1 MLGKNHKI
9 TMYKLYLY
17 LLVFIV
23 FMGIGA
29 SWVIEK
35 ANASHEI
42 PIVKKVP
49 NFNFTNQNGDIFSH
63 NQLKNKITVLD
74 FFFTN
79 CPGPCPIMTYNMK
92 SLYND
97 FSSSDDVQFVS
108 ITVDPENDNIKVLK
122 NYADING
129 INDQRWQ
136 LLTSELSKIKSLKR
150 DGFMLYADE
159 LPQGHAIKFILIDEH
174 GNIRKYFDGTDE
186 GSLSILKK
194 DISNLVKSI
203 QNT

>member
-1 MLGKNHKI
+1 
-9 TMYKLYLY
+9 MYKLYLY

-42 PIVKKVP
+42 PIIKKVP

>member
-1 MLGKNHKI
+1 
-9 TMYKLYLY
+9 MYKLYLY
-17 LLVFIV
+17 VIVFIV
-23 FMGIGA
+23 SMGIGA

-35 ANASHEI
+35 ANTSHEI
-42 PIVKKVP
+42 PIIKKVP
-49 NFNFTNQNGDIFSH
+49 NFNFTNQNGEIFSH

-150 DGFMLYADE
+150 DGFMLFADE

-194 DISNLVKSI
+194 DISNLVKSL
-203 QNT
+203 

>member
-1 MLGKNHKI
+1 
-9 TMYKLYLY
+9 MYKLYLY

-23 FMGIGA
+23 FLGIGA

-42 PIVKKVP
+42 PIIKKVP
-49 NFNFTNQNGDIFSH
+49 NFKFTNQNGDIFSH

>member
-1 MLGKNHKI
+1 
-9 TMYKLYLY
+9 MYKLYLY

-42 PIVKKVP
+42 PIIKKVP
-49 NFNFTNQNGDIFSH
+49 NFNFINQNGETFSH

-108 ITVDPENDNIKVLK
+108 ITVDPDNDNIKVLK

-150 DGFMLYADE
+150 DGFMLFADE

-186 GSLSILKK
+186 GSLTILKK
-194 DISNLVKSI
+194 DISYLVKSI

>member
-1 MLGKNHKI
+1 
-9 TMYKLYLY
+9 MYKLYLY

-42 PIVKKVP
+42 PIIKKVP
-49 NFNFTNQNGDIFSH
+49 NFKFTNQNGDIFSH

>member
-1 MLGKNHKI
+1 
-9 TMYKLYLY
+9 MYKLYLY

-42 PIVKKVP
+42 PIIKKVP
-49 NFNFTNQNGDIFSH
+49 NFNFINQNGETFSH

-150 DGFMLYADE
+150 DGFMLFADE

-186 GSLSILKK
+186 GSLTILKK

>member
-1 MLGKNHKI
+1 MH
-9 TMYKLYLY
+9 KLYLY
-17 LLVFIV
+17 ILIFIIL
-23 FMGIGA
+23 MGIGA

-42 PIVKKVP
+42 PIIKKVP
-49 NFNFTNQNGDIFSH
+49 NFNFTNQNGKSFSH
-63 NQLKNKITVLD
+63 NQLKNKINVLD

-92 SLYND
+92 SLYDD
-97 FSSSDDVQFVS
+97 FSSSNDVQFIS
-108 ITVDPENDNIKVLK
+108 ITVDPENDNIDVLK

-129 INDQRWQ
+129 INDQRWH

-150 DGFMLYADE
+150 DGFMLFADD
-159 LPQGHAIKFILIDEH
+159 LPQGHAIKFILIDEN

-186 GSLSILKK
+186 ASLSILKK
-194 DISNLVKSI
+194 DISHLVKNI

>member
-1 MLGKNHKI
+1 
-9 TMYKLYLY
+9 MYKLYLY

-23 FMGIGA
+23 FLGIGA

-49 NFNFTNQNGDIFSH
+49 NFKFTNQNGDIFSH
-63 NQLKNKITVLD
+63 NELNDKITVLD

>member
-1 MLGKNHKI
+1 MN
-9 TMYKLYLY
+9 KLYLY
-17 LLVFIV
+17 ILAFIV
-23 FMGIGA
+23 FMGMGA

-42 PIVKKVP
+42 PIIKKVP
-49 NFNFTNQNGDIFSH
+49 NFNFTNQNGESFSH

-92 SLYND
+92 SLYDD
-97 FSSSDDVQFVS
+97 FSKSDDVQFVS

-136 LLTSELSKIKSLKR
+136 LLTSALNNIKSLKR
-150 DGFMLYADE
+150 DGFMLFADE
-159 LPQGHAIKFILIDEH
+159 LPQGHAIKFILIDNH

>member
-1 MLGKNHKI
+1 MN
-9 TMYKLYLY
+9 KLYLY
-17 LLVFIV
+17 VLACVVCL
-23 FMGIGA
+23 GLGA

-42 PIVKKVP
+42 PIIKKVP
-49 NFNFTNQNGDIFSH
+49 NFNFTNQNGELFSH

-92 SLYND
+92 SLYDD
-97 FSSSDDVQFVS
+97 FSKSNDVQFVS

-136 LLTSELSKIKSLKR
+136 LLTSELSNIKSLKR
-150 DGFMLYADE
+150 EGFMLFADE
-159 LPQGHAIKFILIDEH
+159 LPQGHAIKFILIDEKT
-174 GNIRKYFDGTDE
+174 NLY
-186 GSLSILKK
+186 ILNFLFMWLFNRGKCK
-194 DISNLVKSI
+194 TQQFNSRR
-203 QNT
+203 

>member
-1 MLGKNHKI
+1 
-9 TMYKLYLY
+9 MYKLYLY

-42 PIVKKVP
+42 PIIKKVP
-49 NFNFTNQNGDIFSH
+49 NFNFINQNGETFSH